1 MKNKKAKKIW
11 YKILQSFHIEWT
23 SKIQYFC
30 KGEDMKKKKVVALAL
45 VLLMIVLLA
54 GCFGQTFV
62 QKYKTN
68 ITEYKI
74 DFVLADD
81 HTIAGNQ
88 TVNYKNSTSNI
99 LNEVYFH
106 LYPNSFSA
114 TAENKP
120 VSTLYESKAYPNGK
134 SYGSI
139 SMEDVNIQNND
150 CSFSLE
156 GTDDDI
162 LKVMLNAPLYPNDF
176 VSIQMKY
183 KIKIPNVL
191 HRFGYNEKT
200 INLGNIYPIACVFDE
215 NGWDKNPYNANGDP
229 FYSNL
234 ANYSINITYPKDY
247 VLASSG
253 EQTAQAKNEN
263 NLTSKIYA
271 PAVRDFAMVLSKNF
285 ETKIATCGDTK
296 IQYYFYDDENADASL
311 ETAKKAL
318 LTFEDT
324 FGKYPYSTLAIVKT
338 GFLYGGMEYPNLVM
352 ISDNLGK
359 YEDFTNTIVHEVA
372 HQWWYGLVGNN
383 QFDHGWMDE
392 SLAEYSTVIFYEKNP
407 EYNIKRDVCIKN
419 AITSYTMF
427 VDVFEDVFKKV
438 DTSMDRPLDKFATE
452 PEYVY
457 AAYVR
462 GMIMFDDIRNLIGDR
477 TFFRCL
483 KNYCSKYKGQ
493 NALPENMISV
503 FENTSGKKLKPL
515 FLSYIDGTAII
526 GEIKSQKTEK

>member
-1 MKNKKAKKIW
+1 
-11 YKILQSFHIEWT
+11 
-23 SKIQYFC
+23 
-30 KGEDMKKKKVVALAL
+30 MKKKKIVALAL
-45 VLLMIVLLA
+45 LLLAVVLLA
-54 GCFGQTFV
+54 GCLSQNFV

-74 DFVLADD
+74 DFVLAND
-81 HTIAGNQ
+81 HTIDGNQ

-114 TAENKP
+114 TATHTP
-120 VSTLYESKAYPNGK
+120 VSKLYESKAYPNGK

-139 SMEDVNIQNND
+139 AIDDVQIKDDD
-150 CSFSLE
+150 CSFALDSAD
-156 GTDDDI
+156 GDI
-162 LKVMLNAPLYPNDF
+162 LKVTLNAPLYPNDF
-176 VSIQMKY
+176 VCIQMKY
-183 KIKIPNVL
+183 KITIPNIL
-191 HRFGYNEKT
+191 HRFGYNDKT

-215 NGWDKNPYNANGDP
+215 NGWDKNPYNSNGDP

-234 ANYSINITYPKDY
+234 ANYSVSITYPKEY
-247 VLASSG
+247 ILASTG
-253 EQTAQAKNEN
+253 EKTETCQTEN
-263 NLTSKIYA
+263 VRATKIYA

-285 ETKIATCGDTK
+285 EVQKVECGDTT
-296 IQYYFYDDENADASL
+296 IEYYFYDDENVQKSL
-311 ETAKKAL
+311 ETAQKAL
-318 LTFEDT
+318 CTFNET
-324 FGKYPYSTLAIVKT
+324 FGNYPYPSLAVVKT

-352 ISDNLGK
+352 ISDGLEK
-359 YEDFTNTIVHEVA
+359 YEDFTNTIVHEIA
-372 HQWWYGLVGNN
+372 HQWWYGVVGNN
-383 QFDHGWMDE
+383 QFEHGWLDE

-407 EYNIKRDVCIKN
+407 EYNIVREICIKN

-438 DTSMDRPLDKFATE
+438 DTSMDRRLDQFDTE

-457 AAYVR
+457 ASYVR

-483 KNYCSKYKGQ
+483 KNYYSKYQGKNATPQ
-493 NALPENMISV
+493 NLIAV
-503 FENTSGKKLKPL
+503 FEDTSGKRLKSV

-526 GEIKSQKTEK
+526 GEIKSQNSQAN